1 MIGKKDEVLVQRE
14 VVTNIEED
22 IDEVINAEIEAAV
35 KAKADEL
42 SKKYYRNI
50 TVNSV
55 LRLTS

>member
-1 MIGKKDEVLVQRE
+1 MKMGIISKA
-14 VVTNIEED
+14 
-22 IDEVINAEIEAAV
+22 INKLIEAAV

-42 SKKYYRNI
+42 SKKYYRNT